1 MDFAQKRLTRELK
14 LLQSDPPAGIV
25 LETDSVA
32 CVTNWYVTSYF
43 YFQFHLK
50 TFIF

>member
-25 LETDSVA
+25 LDTDSVT
-32 CVTNWYVTSYF
+32 CVTNWLVTLSNKILLD
-43 YFQFHLK
+43 Q
-50 TFIF
+50 